1 VNLTRWN
8 INMNR
13 ARKAGPVLAGTVFI
27 VAALA
32 GCTMPASKDDIEAAK
47 NTYGC
52 QLNGE
57 RVVVRFADGEA
68 RLLMP
73 GATRVT
79 LYQIPTASGLRY
91 SNGVMELRGKGLDLQ
106 LIQEGV
112 AIALAGCE
120 QFPVPK

>member
-1 VNLTRWN
+1 MTMNVTRWN
-8 INMNR
+8 INGACDAITM
-13 ARKAGPVLAGTVFI
+13 LAGMVFL

-91 SNGVMELRGKGLDLQ
+91 SNGVMELRGKGVDLQ

-112 AIALAGCE
+112 ATALASCE